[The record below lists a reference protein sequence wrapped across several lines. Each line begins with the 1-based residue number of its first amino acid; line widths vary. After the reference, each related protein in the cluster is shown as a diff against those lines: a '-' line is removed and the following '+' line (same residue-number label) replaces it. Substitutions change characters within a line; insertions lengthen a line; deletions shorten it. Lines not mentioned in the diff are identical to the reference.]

1 MRPGPR
7 PTPRR
12 AGTPIFLS
20 TLLAL
25 GALTGCG
32 EDASSPTGPDVAG
45 GGQERIL
52 DFETFRTAVAPV
64 LHARGCSAAGDCH
77 GGGLRGSFELSPAS
91 APDTNFDFEQAV
103 EQIDDL
109 DPAASSLLRKP
120 LAVEAGGDP
129 HAFVA
134 FTSTD
139 DDDYRTILA
148 WIEAGELRE

>member
-7 PTPRR
+7 RTQ
-12 AGTPIFLS
+12 GFLNPV
-20 TLLAL
+20 TLSILLTL
-25 GALTGCG
+25 GGLSGCG
-32 EDASSPTGPDVAG
+32 DDTSNPTGPDVAG

-64 LHARGCSAAGDCH
+64 LHARGCSANGDCH
-77 GGGLRGSFELSPAS
+77 GGGLRGSFELSPAAS
-91 APDTNFDFEQAV
+91 PDATFDFNQAV

-109 DPAASSLLRKP
+109 DPSASSLLLKP

-139 DDDYRTILA
+139 DADYRTILE
-148 WIEAGELRE
+148 WIAAGELRE